1 MLGRSF
7 GAGKNPSLINEYM
20 SQLGDAILRHR
31 ARVAEHSARV
41 EAELASNVKS
51 EFIANMSH
59 ELRTPLNTIIGFSKL
74 LAQQETRQQTDQEIT
89 EYAHLIQDAASHLL
103 AVINDIL
110 DISKIQSGKYTLNNR
125 EIDIDEVVRTC
136 IQSLKL
142 TAQEASISLEMN
154 VFDDVPVVKGDAVKL
169 RQIFTNLVSNAIKFT
184 PAGGSVIIEAR
195 RLTDGGAVVLVR
207 DTGVGMTHEEVV
219 VALTPFGQVDGGK
232 TRWREG
238 TGLGLPIARAL
249 VELHGGTLHITS
261 VKDQH
266 VCPLSIARPCL
277 LQPKLSRR
285 HDRFSIYLVR
295 RPRFCAPRGI
305 DHRTHCVRH
314 GL

>member
-1 MLGRSF
+1 MLGRTLGS
-7 GAGKNPSLINEYM
+7 GKNPSLINEYM

-74 LAQQETRQQTDQEIT
+74 LGQQDQRKLSDGEIV

-125 EIDIDEVVRTC
+125 ELDLEEIVSASV
-136 IQSLKL
+136 QSLKL
-142 TAQEASISLEMN
+142 TGQEANISLGMD
-154 VFDDVPVVKGDAVKL
+154 VAADVPMVKGDAVKL
-169 RQIFTNLVSNAIKFT
+169 RQIFTNLISNAIKFT
-184 PAGGSVIIEAR
+184 PSGGTVKVEAR

-207 DTGVGMTHEEVV
+207 DTGVGMTREEIM

-232 TRWREG
+232 ARWREG

-249 VELHGGTLHITS
+249 TELHGGSLRIES
-261 VKDQH
+261 VKDQGTEVSVYLPSPH
-266 VCPLSIARPCL
+266 SVSDLASI
-277 LQPKLSRR
+277 
-285 HDRFSIYLVR
+285 I
-295 RPRFCAPRGI
+295 
-305 DHRTHCVRH
+305 
-314 GL
+314 